1 MKNIKISF
9 HRNILILNVLWRHF
23 NLSYLSVF
31 LFDEVDEK
39 DDHAEGVEGQDDG
52 DVDAR
57 GVWRLLVHVLQDV
70 VIVKLTFAEDKTRQ
84 IVNDLIISGW

>member
-1 MKNIKISF
+1 M
-9 HRNILILNVLWRHF
+9 
-23 NLSYLSVF
+23 
-31 LFDEVDEK
+31 DEK